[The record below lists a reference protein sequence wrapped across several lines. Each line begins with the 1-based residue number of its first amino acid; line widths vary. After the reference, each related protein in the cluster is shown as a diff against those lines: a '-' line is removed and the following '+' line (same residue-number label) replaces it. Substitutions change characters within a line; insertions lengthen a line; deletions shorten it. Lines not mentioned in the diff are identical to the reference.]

1 MNAQPRPFAFHRS
14 LFDAVAGRNA
24 PIAPGADPAGV
35 ALVDVPPRGCRFPVA
50 HPASG
55 VRFCAEAVEAD
66 AWRRGSVNGSYCR
79 FHRDW
84 LAGQPSVADDGREGL

>member
-1 MNAQPRPFAFHRS
+1 MNAPAPASAFRRS
-14 LFDAVAGRNA
+14 LADAVAGLNA

-35 ALVDVPPRGCRFPVA
+35 VLLDVPPRGCRFPVA

-55 VRFCAEAVEAD
+55 VRFCAEEIPVD
-66 AWRRGSVNGSYCR
+66 DWRRGSISGSYCR

-84 LAGQPSVADDGREGL
+84 LAGQPSVADDAREGL